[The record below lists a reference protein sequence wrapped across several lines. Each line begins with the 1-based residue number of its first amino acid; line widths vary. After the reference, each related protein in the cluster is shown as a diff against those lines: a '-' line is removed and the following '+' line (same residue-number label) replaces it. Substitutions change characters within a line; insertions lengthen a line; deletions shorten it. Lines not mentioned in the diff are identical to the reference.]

1 MESAYIEEIKDLV
14 LSKNELG
21 ITEVRNLKFLKGL
34 NYDEKSYPSIAEAIK
49 QKKIDDIILLPQV
62 QPKTFEDVTLFS
74 FYDQNN
80 NLHIVSIYDSDELW
94 QDPVILD
101 IFPQ

>member
-1 MESAYIEEIKDLV
+1 MKSTYIEEIKQLV
-14 LSKNELG
+14 LSKNKLG
-21 ITEVRNLKFLKGL
+21 IAEVRNLKFLKGL
-34 NYDEKSYPSIAEAIK
+34 NYDEKSYHSIAEAIK
-49 QKKIDDIILLPQV
+49 QKRIHDIILLPQV
-62 QPKTFEDVTLFS
+62 QTKTFEDITLFS

-80 NLHIVSIYDSDELW
+80 DLYIVSVYDSDELW